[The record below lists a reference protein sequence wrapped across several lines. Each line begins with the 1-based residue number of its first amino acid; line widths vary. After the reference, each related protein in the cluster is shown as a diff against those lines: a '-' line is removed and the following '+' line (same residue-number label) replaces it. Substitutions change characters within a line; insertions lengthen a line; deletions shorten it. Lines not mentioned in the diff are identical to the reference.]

1 MTNVQMLV
9 HVLILTGGALYF
21 SRLSFPYVAKFERVH
36 IICSRI
42 MAFVLAAA
50 AAVTLYLRNLH
61 VAMWSVWILSV
72 ALLCNGLTGRFSL
85 NGGYP
90 LCFFADRNQFELQR
104 AISGRVACGFIIFLV
119 SVFSLNA
126 GK

>member
-36 IICSRI
+36 IVCSRI
-42 MAFVLAAA
+42 MALVLAAA
-50 AAVTLYLRNLH
+50 AAVTLYSRNLH

-90 LCFFADRNQFELQR
+90 LCFFADRNQFELLR
-104 AISGRVACGFIIFLV
+104 TFSCRVSCGFIIFLV
-119 SVFSLNA
+119 SAFSLNL